1 MLSCSCFLF
10 TSEALGE
17 TEVAPACRVTKL
29 CWTHVPG
36 VSPGLIPPVLAC
48 GCCPLDNSQSSLL
61 VSGPPEPPSSSHR
74 IPKPECSACSTN
86 FILPFLCLKPSP
98 SPKGSED
105 EVSQFLPSIKLPSGT
120 CSSPRPHLTK
130 VDLRNPDNELGQS
143 GGLARLLQASGCVL
157 IRGKAL
163 PRLLWAPGH
172 LLIFEA

>member
-105 EVSQFLPSIKLPSGT
+105 EVSQLLPSIKLPSGT